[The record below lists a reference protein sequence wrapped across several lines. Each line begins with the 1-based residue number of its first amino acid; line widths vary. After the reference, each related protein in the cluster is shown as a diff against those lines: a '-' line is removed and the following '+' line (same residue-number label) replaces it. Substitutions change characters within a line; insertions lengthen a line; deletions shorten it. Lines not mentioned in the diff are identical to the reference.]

1 MASDDGSGRLCSSKH
16 AIDIIANEPISA
28 GDNVCRQ

>member
-1 MASDDGSGRLCSSKH
+1 MASGDGSGRLCLSKH
-16 AIDIIANEPISA
+16 AIDTMANEPISA